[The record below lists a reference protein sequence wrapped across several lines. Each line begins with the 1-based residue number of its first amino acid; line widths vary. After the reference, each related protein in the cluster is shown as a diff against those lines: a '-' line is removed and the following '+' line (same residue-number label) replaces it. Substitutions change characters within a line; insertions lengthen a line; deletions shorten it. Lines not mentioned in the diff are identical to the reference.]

1 MSAAFQSTLRQAGEV
16 TILDLEGK
24 LLHSGADTL
33 RQQMNELL
41 AANRKKF
48 ILNLEKLTAIDSTG
62 FGCIAACYTTITQKG
77 GALRLLNPTGHVRI
91 ALGWTRLSNFLETH
105 TDEQQALASLS

>member
-1 MSAAFQSTLRQAGEV
+1 MPNNFQSNQRQAGEV

-24 LLHSGADTL
+24 LLHTGADEL
-33 RQQMNELL
+33 RNQVNQLL

-62 FGCIAACYTTITQKG
+62 FGCLAACHSSITQKG

-105 TDEQQALASLS
+105 TDEQAALASLS

>member
-1 MSAAFQSTLRQAGEV
+1 MSTGFQSIQRQAGEV

-24 LLHSGADTL
+24 LLHAGADEL
-33 RQQMNELL
+33 RNQVNQLL
-41 AANRKKF
+41 AANRRKF

-62 FGCIAACYTTITQKG
+62 FGCLAACHTTITQKG

-105 TDEQQALASLS
+105 SDEQQALASF